1 MIRHANRKKA
11 PDPGHSLLGTP
22 NSMATPYT
30 RARTSVGAHY
40 SGPKFR
46 TLANSVVNGF
56 TCMGVSLFF
65 TVDLRAR
72 YRIDK
77 HMVASFGIDNANNYP
92 FWNFHPYP
100 QRSYVAELKIDL

>member
-1 MIRHANRKKA
+1 
-11 PDPGHSLLGTP
+11 
-22 NSMATPYT
+22 
-30 RARTSVGAHY
+30 
-40 SGPKFR
+40 
-46 TLANSVVNGF
+46 
-56 TCMGVSLFF
+56 MGVSQFF